1 MGILMTAVVVLLT
14 SAIASP
20 YAQDISPQVMTTNH
34 FLPQNKKQESPTDI
48 TKEPLEAPMSPETP
62 SEVPETL
69 PEVSEEQVSPPTV
82 PPPPFKVPPG
92 ARRGERP
99 FGAIVRGQKSVTCN
113 DTEVLEKFITE
124 TYQEIPFTIGMV
136 KNKMGVVT
144 NVFMLYVHPKTKAF
158 SFVEHAATGM
168 SCILAEGLDLNFL
181 NDPNI
186 IMPAPNFKEQQMVE
200 PQPQFEYPSWP
211 VPPTTSP
218 SIHIMATDTDPSK

>member
-1 MGILMTAVVVLLT
+1 MIGILMTVMVILLT

-34 FLPQNKKQESPTDI
+34 LLPQNKKQESPTDI
-48 TKEPLEAPMSPETP
+48 TKEPLEAPVSPETP
-62 SEVPETL
+62 PEVPETL

-168 SCILAEGLDLNFL
+168 SCILAEGVNLEFL
-181 NDPNI
+181 ITPNLE
-186 IMPAPNFKEQQMVE
+186 EQQMVK
-200 PQPQFEYPSWP
+200 P
-211 VPPTTSP
+211 
-218 SIHIMATDTDPSK
+218 

>member
-1 MGILMTAVVVLLT
+1 MTAVVVLLT

-34 FLPQNKKQESPTDI
+34 LLPQNKKQESPTDI
-48 TKEPLEAPMSPETP
+48 TKEPLEAPVSPETP
-62 SEVPETL
+62 PEVPETL
-69 PEVSEEQVSPPTV
+69 PEVSEEQVSPPTM
-82 PPPPFKVPPG
+82 PPPFKVPPG
-92 ARRGERP
+92 ARQGQRP

-144 NVFMLYVHPKTKAF
+144 NVFMLYVHPKTNAF

-168 SCILAEGLDLNFL
+168 SCILAEGVNLEFL
-181 NDPNI
+181 ITPNLE
-186 IMPAPNFKEQQMVE
+186 EQQMVK
-200 PQPQFEYPSWP
+200 P
-211 VPPTTSP
+211 
-218 SIHIMATDTDPSK
+218 

>member
-1 MGILMTAVVVLLT
+1 MIGILMTAVVILLT

-34 FLPQNKKQESPTDI
+34 LLPQNKKQESPTDI
-48 TKEPLEAPMSPETP
+48 TKEPLEAPVSPETP
-62 SEVPETL
+62 PEVPETL

-92 ARRGERP
+92 ARQGERP

-168 SCILAEGLDLNFL
+168 SCILAEGVNLEFL
-181 NDPNI
+181 ITPNLE
-186 IMPAPNFKEQQMVE
+186 EQQMVK
-200 PQPQFEYPSWP
+200 P
-211 VPPTTSP
+211 
-218 SIHIMATDTDPSK
+218 

>member
-1 MGILMTAVVVLLT
+1 MGILMTVVVILLT

-34 FLPQNKKQESPTDI
+34 LLPQNKKQESPTDI
-48 TKEPLEAPMSPETP
+48 TKEPLEAPVSPETP
-62 SEVPETL
+62 PEVPETL

-92 ARRGERP
+92 ARQGERP

-168 SCILAEGLDLNFL
+168 SCILAEGVNLEFL
-181 NDPNI
+181 ITPNLE
-186 IMPAPNFKEQQMVE
+186 EQQMVK
-200 PQPQFEYPSWP
+200 P
-211 VPPTTSP
+211 
-218 SIHIMATDTDPSK
+218 

>member
-14 SAIASP
+14 SAIASS

-34 FLPQNKKQESPTDI
+34 LLPQNKKQESPTDI
-48 TKEPLEAPMSPETP
+48 TKEPLEAPVSPETP
-62 SEVPETL
+62 PEVPETL

-168 SCILAEGLDLNFL
+168 SCILAEGVNLEFL
-181 NDPNI
+181 ITPNLE
-186 IMPAPNFKEQQMVE
+186 EQQMVK
-200 PQPQFEYPSWP
+200 P
-211 VPPTTSP
+211 
-218 SIHIMATDTDPSK
+218 

>member
-1 MGILMTAVVVLLT
+1 MMGILMTAVVVLLT

-168 SCILAEGLDLNFL
+168 SCILAEGVNLEFL
-181 NDPNI
+181 ITPNLE
-186 IMPAPNFKEQQMVE
+186 EQQMVK
-200 PQPQFEYPSWP
+200 P
-211 VPPTTSP
+211 
-218 SIHIMATDTDPSK
+218 

>member
-14 SAIASP
+14 SAIASS

-82 PPPPFKVPPG
+82 LPPFKVPPG

-168 SCILAEGLDLNFL
+168 SCILAEGLDLDFL

-186 IMPAPNFKEQQMVE
+186 IMPAPNFKEQQMVK

>member
-1 MGILMTAVVVLLT
+1 MTAVVILLT

-34 FLPQNKKQESPTDI
+34 LLPQNKKQESPTDI
-48 TKEPLEAPMSPETP
+48 TKEPLEAPVSPETP
-62 SEVPETL
+62 PEVPETL

-168 SCILAEGLDLNFL
+168 SCILAEGVNLEFL
-181 NDPNI
+181 ITPNLE
-186 IMPAPNFKEQQMVE
+186 EQQMVK
-200 PQPQFEYPSWP
+200 P
-211 VPPTTSP
+211 
-218 SIHIMATDTDPSK
+218 

>member
-1 MGILMTAVVVLLT
+1 MGILMTVVVILLT

-34 FLPQNKKQESPTDI
+34 LLPQNKKQESPTDI

-92 ARRGERP
+92 ARQGERP

-168 SCILAEGLDLNFL
+168 SCILAEGVNLEFL
-181 NDPNI
+181 ITPNLE
-186 IMPAPNFKEQQMVE
+186 EQQMVK
-200 PQPQFEYPSWP
+200 P
-211 VPPTTSP
+211 
-218 SIHIMATDTDPSK
+218 